1 MPSAA
6 AASCTRL
13 SRKRKLPASF
23 ELTSLAHQR
32 RAASAIQRS
41 FRRWLFLRGQKDP
54 FSLAPIPLPFAFV
67 LVEKDGVRHAFDVRE
82 YARYLLKTACFCNPF
97 SRRPLEEG
105 EVARLLRTQPRGLR
119 EVLRATYLC
128 QAELQRFA
136 LEVADLDHH
145 ALLSER
151 IDGCLEA
158 VLGVAE
164 KHFFDFSIYM
174 VMEHLQTY
182 EALLEDLFEVDTQR
196 TADLQKRHVCV
207 MKQRG
212 ILCPPEV
219 LEYVKDLHCVFQCEP
234 SAGREEADSQPLVP
248 LLQEWATYR
257 LRFK

>member
-1 MPSAA
+1 MPF
-6 AASCTRL
+6 AASASSERL
-13 SRKRKLPASF
+13 SRRRKLPASF
-23 ELTSLAHQR
+23 ELTSLAQR
-32 RAASAIQRS
+32 HRVARMIQRG
-41 FRRWLFLRGQKDP
+41 FRRWRFLRAQVDP

-67 LVEKDGVRHAFDVRE
+67 LVEKDGVQHAFDVRE
-82 YARYLLKTACFCNPF
+82 YVRYLLKTACFCNPF

-119 EVLRATYLC
+119 AVLRATYLC

-136 LEVADLDHH
+136 LEVADLDRH

-151 IDGCLEA
+151 VDSCLEA
-158 VLGVAE
+158 MLEVAE
-164 KHFFDFSIYM
+164 RHFFDFSIYM
-174 VMEHLQTY
+174 VKEHLKTY
-182 EALLEDLFEVDTQR
+182 EALLEDLFEEDARR

-219 LEYVKDLHCVFQCEP
+219 LEYVKDVHCVFQSEP
-234 SAGREEADSQPLVP
+234 SAGEEADAPPLIP
-248 LLQEWATYR
+248 LLQEWATHR